1 MDEAKE
7 VYTTTLAF
15 RRRCW
20 GLQAMMLGLADDPD
34 AVLREAI
41 GAVTE
46 ALDMRRESGI
56 GNDIEES
63 ATLLTKLAVLQVEVA
78 TGASDRPE
86 GKAATTVAG
95 VVGDIK
101 LRGPV
106 LKVLQVTENDLRK
119 LDLR

>member
-1 MDEAKE
+1 MI
-7 VYTTTLAF
+7 
-15 RRRCW
+15 R
-20 GLQAMMLGLADDPD
+20 D

-56 GNDIEES
+56 ANDIEKS
-63 ATLLTKLAVLQVEVA
+63 ATLLAKLAVLQVKVT
-78 TGASDRPE
+78 TGPDTPE
-86 GKAATTVAG
+86 GKAATTVAD

-106 LKVLQVTENDLRK
+106 LKALEVTENDLHQ

>member
-1 MDEAKE
+1 M
-7 VYTTTLAF
+7 L
-15 RRRCW
+15 
-20 GLQAMMLGLADDPD
+20 LGLADDPN

-56 GNDIEES
+56 ANDIEKS
-63 ATLLTKLAVLQVEVA
+63 ATLLAKLAVLQVKVT
-78 TGASDRPE
+78 TGVSDRPE
-86 GKAATTVAG
+86 GKAATTVAD
-95 VVGDIK
+95 VVRDIK

-106 LKVLQVTENDLRK
+106 LKALKVTENDLHQ